1 MILRPSNPLYNLVL
15 EEYIYR
21 NCSLAIL
28 TRHIYVWINYPSVI
42 VGRSGKEEL
51 DYSCSAARRAGVPV
65 YRRFTGGGAV
75 YHDEG
80 VLSITLIGEKVN
92 GVDEVYIVGTSLIVD
107 LLRGLGIDARVANEG
122 DIVVG
127 GCKVSGSAAHIARD
141 RFLYHATLIID
152 SNLAHVHELTP
163 PRIDRIQAGEVDPVK
178 YNPCPLTKYIDV
190 DLAMVLR
197 VLHRVA
203 TDRGRRLIPLNYST
217 QYCSAEREPL
227 YDLLRGK
234 VRDPYWVPCGY

>member
-1 MILRPSNPLYNLVL
+1 MLRPNNPLYNLAL

-21 NCSLAIL
+21 NCSLATL
-28 TRHIYVWINYPSVI
+28 TRHVYVWINYPSVI
-42 VGRSGKEEL
+42 VGRMSREGI
-51 DYSCSAARRAGVPV
+51 DYSCSAAKRIGIPV

-92 GVDEVYIVGTSLIVD
+92 GIDEVYSIGTSLIVD
-107 LLRGLGIDARVANEG
+107 LLEELGLDARVANEG

-127 GCKVSGSAAHIARD
+127 DCKVSGSAAHLSRD

-163 PRIDRIQAGEVDPVK
+163 PRVDRIRAGEVDPVK
-178 YNPCPLTKYIDV
+178 YNPCPLTKYVNV
-190 DLAMVLR
+190 DPALVLR
-197 VLHRVA
+197 VLRRV
-203 TDRGRRLIPLNYST
+203 TMDRGRRLIPLNYST
-217 QYCSAEREPL
+217 QDCRTGRGL
-227 YDLLRGK
+227 MYDLLKER
-234 VRDPYWVPCGY
+234 VRDPYWVPCGH